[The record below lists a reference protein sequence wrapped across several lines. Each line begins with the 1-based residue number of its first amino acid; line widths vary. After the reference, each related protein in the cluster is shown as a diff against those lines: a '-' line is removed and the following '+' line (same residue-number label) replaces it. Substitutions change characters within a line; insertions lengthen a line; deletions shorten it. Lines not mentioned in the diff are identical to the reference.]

1 MSKPKIEIKIV
12 KKDIEKV
19 IKDEN
24 NDKNCS
30 SNNSNNNNKS
40 SCKKSLELVID
51 KREIHALKIELAF
64 NDSNVK
70 IVHENL
76 DVGDLMFRYRINDM
90 DEYINLVLIERKTV
104 PDFVSSIKGDNRYKE
119 QKVRLKAM
127 QKEDKNLK
135 IFYLIEGIFS
145 MQKCDR
151 YFTEI
156 DRKIMFGAYVGTIVR
171 DNVAIIQT
179 KDFSDTIATLL
190 KISKLIIE
198 NPESFSSQNMK
209 NQDLN
214 SSDTSNDTN
223 NTNNTNN
230 DTNVAMEYMI
240 PVKIKKSENKT
251 VRWCYLAMLQQIQ
264 GVSEQVACE
273 IAEKYPNLQSLI
285 EAYKS
290 LENDDKRAKMLEDIA
305 LTDRKLTKT
314 GKKRL
319 LGSALASTIW
329 SSLGNPK

>member
-1 MSKPKIEIKIV
+1 MVELAISKPKIEIKII
-12 KKDIEKV
+12 KKDIEEV
-19 IKDEN
+19 VAIKEED
-24 NDKNCS
+24 
-30 SNNSNNNNKS
+30 NNKKS
-40 SCKKSLELVID
+40 NSKKISNKSLELVID
-51 KREIHALKIELAF
+51 KREIHALKIEAAF

-76 DVGDLMFRYRINDM
+76 DVGDLLFRYRINDM
-90 DEYINLVLIERKTV
+90 DEYINLILIERKTV
-104 PDFVSSIKGDNRYKE
+104 SDFVSSIKGDNRYKE

-209 NQDLN
+209 TQALN
-214 SSDTSNDTN
+214 SNDTSND
-223 NTNNTNN
+223 TNNTNN

-264 GVSEQVACE
+264 GVSEQVASS

-290 LENDDKRAKMLEDIA
+290 LESDDKRVKMLEDIA

-314 GKKRL
+314 GKTRL

-329 SSLGNPK
+329 LSLGSPK